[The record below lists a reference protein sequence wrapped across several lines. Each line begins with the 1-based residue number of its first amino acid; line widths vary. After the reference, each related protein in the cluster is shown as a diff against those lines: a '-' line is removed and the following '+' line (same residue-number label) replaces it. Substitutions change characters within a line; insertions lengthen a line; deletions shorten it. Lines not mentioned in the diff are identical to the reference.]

1 MTINI
6 KEQSQFE
13 LFPGNAKHLAPQAIQ
28 NRLSIKDLTLS
39 IENIIVL
46 CIVLVMT
53 YVVFFSF
60 GVERGRRLGL
70 AQPAEEAIPAGK
82 IEILAAPQPA
92 ELEQTAKP
100 TAQQQLEPNA
110 KEQVLQVP
118 LERELTDED
127 LFTIQI
133 ASFKSETSAR
143 KEVERL
149 GNTGHESFVVAKGDY
164 SIVCIGKFAQRDEAK
179 KASSKLKSKYRD
191 LLVRRL

>member
-6 KEQSQFE
+6 KDRSQFE
-13 LFPGNAKHLAPQAIQ
+13 LFPGSSSHLGAQASPS
-28 NRLSIKDLTLS
+28 RPPIKDLTLS

-53 YVVFFSF
+53 YVLFFSF
-60 GVERGRRLGL
+60 GVERGRRLKQ
-70 AQPAEEAIPAGK
+70 AQAPVEEVLPAGK
-82 IEILAAPQPA
+82 IEVLASPQVDAP
-92 ELEQTAKP
+92 EQTARP
-100 TAQQQLEPNA
+100 VTQPAVQT

-118 LERELTDED
+118 LERELTDEE

-164 SIVCIGKFAQRDEAK
+164 SIVCIGKFAMRDEAK
-179 KASSKLKSKYRD
+179 KASAKLKSKYKD